1 MGINQRAD
9 SHQTPKGTID
19 MTSRNTNSKIRRNT
33 ALGVTAGVLGGG
45 AIGLMLGV
53 PGATSA
59 ATDDNVAVV
68 SALQDSDGEVTDPS
82 TDDSVEHPV
91 RVELTRQSLQELVDD
106 GTITSEQADA
116 VAEHLIENRPHLGGH
131 RRHGGGRDGKLG
143 TEIADVLGT
152 DVDTLREALR
162 SGQSIADVAEANGV
176 DIQVVID
183 AMIAQATDRI
193 DTAVENG
200 RLTDEAAAELI
211 DGLSDKIAER
221 VDQTPPVRD

>member
-68 SALQDSDGEVTDPS
+68 SALQDSDAEVTDPA

-131 RRHGGGRDGKLG
+131 RRHGGGRDGKLRHR
-143 TEIADVLGT
+143 D
-152 DVDTLREALR
+152 RRR
-162 SGQSIADVAEANGV
+162 SRN
-176 DIQVVID
+176 
-183 AMIAQATDRI
+183 R
-193 DTAVENG
+193 
-200 RLTDEAAAELI
+200 RRHAARGA
-211 DGLSDKIAER
+211 AF
-221 VDQTPPVRD
+221 RDNRSPTSPRPTGSTFRS